1 MKRLNV
7 IFLLFCLSAPLA
19 AQAVTAPSTPMQPL
33 TQEAAVE
40 FALAHNPAFM
50 AAFTDVSASREKVNQ
65 AKAGFL
71 PKVNGSYMYERW
83 SQQPYVSIVGIPEFQ
98 NVPFALQNENLW
110 DVEVV
115 QPLFTG
121 FELVSNYNASKAG
134 LKVSKYNLQKARL
147 DLTRDVRVAYLQ
159 TLLAQK
165 LVRVASDNVRSL
177 QVQKKNAEANY
188 QQGVAARNDVL
199 KADVALAE
207 AVQTQRKTKKQL
219 IVLRATLNQY
229 LGIELDKKI
238 ALSGIKEKNATVPA
252 IDRLYEIAQA
262 QRPEFLSLKESIK
275 QAEYYRKAAEGEY
288 YPHVS
293 AFADYFREGQDF
305 AGSNNPYGNSNNTAV
320 GLKVN
325 WNFFE
330 GGNTRASVLEWDYR
344 LKGLHERQ
352 TDLLEKIDLQV
363 KDALKQL
370 EVARA
375 DIATSRTALKQA
387 EENERITT
395 LQYKEQVA
403 IFLDVLN
410 SEVFLVESRARYYQS
425 VYGYEIAKAQLERAI
440 GAAIEQ

>member
-7 IFLLFCLSAPLA
+7 IFLLFCLSAPLP

-40 FALAHNPAFM
+40 FALAHNPAYM

>member
-1 MKRLNV
+1 
-7 IFLLFCLSAPLA
+7 
-19 AQAVTAPSTPMQPL
+19 MQPL

-40 FALAHNPAFM
+40 FALAHNPAYM

-83 SQQPYVSIVGIPEFQ
+83 SQQPVVSIVGIPQFQ

-110 DVEVV
+110 DVQVV

-121 FELVSNYNASKAG
+121 FELVSNYKASKAG
-134 LKVSKYNLQKARL
+134 LKVSKYNLRKARL
-147 DLTRDVRVAYLQ
+147 DLTRDVRVVYLQ

-165 LVRVASDNVRSL
+165 LVQVARDNVASL
-177 QVQKKNAEANY
+177 EVQKKNAEAGY

-199 KADVALAE
+199 KADVALAQ
-207 AVQTQRKTKKQL
+207 AVQTQRQTTKQL

-229 LGIELDKKI
+229 LGIDLDKKI
-238 ALSGIKEKNATVPA
+238 DLAGIREKSATVPA
-252 IDRLYEIAQA
+252 LDRLYEIAQA

-275 QAEYYRKAAEGEY
+275 QACYYRKAAEGEY

-344 LKGLHERQ
+344 LKGLQERQ
-352 TDLLEKIDLQV
+352 TDLLQKIDLQV

-370 EVARA
+370 EVAKA
-375 DIATSRTALKQA
+375 DIATNRTALKQA

-410 SEVFLVESRARYYQS
+410 SEVYLVQSRARYYQS

>member
-370 EVARA
+370 EVAKA

-440 GAAIEQ
+440 GVAIEQ